1 MLAIGER
8 HPELQHRLDRFAE
21 LGRPRGDAHRPAK
34 RKFAADWALAHDLR
48 PATPDG
54 GRQSPPAAATTPPS
68 SPPAS
73 SAVVGTPTERTCAFL
88 LSEVIVSRRTEAV
101 IALAH
106 SGTGCPAVCAA

>member
-21 LGRPRGDAHRPAK
+21 LGRPRGDANRPAK

-54 GRQSPPAAATTPPS
+54 GRQSPPATVTTPPS
-68 SPPAS
+68 SPPAV

-88 LSEVIVSRRTEAV
+88 LVGFVSRRTEAV

>member
-21 LGRPRGDAHRPAK
+21 LGRPRGDANRPAK

-54 GRQSPPAAATTPPS
+54 GRQSPPASATTPPS
-68 SPPAS
+68 SPPAV

-88 LSEVIVSRRTEAV
+88 LVGFARTEAV